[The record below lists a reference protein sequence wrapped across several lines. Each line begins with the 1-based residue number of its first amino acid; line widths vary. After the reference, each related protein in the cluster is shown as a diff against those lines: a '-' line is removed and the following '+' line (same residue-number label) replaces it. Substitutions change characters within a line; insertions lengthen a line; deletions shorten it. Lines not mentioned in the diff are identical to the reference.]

1 MRKVFFLALVLVQ
14 SAFAAPVG
22 NPAVPRTVEKGFV
35 FSGKW
40 FSFRLGYEGDFVS
53 NRRLKEKR
61 ASRIEDFSQDCNSGF
76 LVINLLNRLDLY
88 GIIGQAR
95 YKSEWIIQP
104 SATSFTRVE
113 METSYRWRWDVGVNA
128 IFFEWGDVTFALG
141 GRYAKTDLS
150 LLWLSLDAETYKPAS
165 PIFSYEEWQADA
177 AISYKIDIFI
187 PYVSF
192 KYSHTDLKLK
202 VPDLVISAFNTDE
215 IHMKSRNNYGAALG
229 CGLSNGDYFHL
240 NGEVRLFDEE
250 AFTVT
255 GEFRF

>member
-1 MRKVFFLALVLVQ
+1 MRKTLFLFFFLVQ
-14 SAFAAPVG
+14 VAFSAPVG
-22 NPAVPRTVEKGFV
+22 NPATPRTIEKGFI

-61 ASRIEDFSQDCNSGF
+61 AHRIDDFAQDCNSGF

-88 GIIGQAR
+88 GIIGQSR
-95 YKSEWIIQP
+95 YKSDWIIQQ
-104 SATSFTRVE
+104 SATSFTRIDL
-113 METSYRWRWDVGVNA
+113 ETNYRWRWGAGLNA

-141 GRYAKTDLS
+141 GRYAKTDPS
-150 LLWLSLDAETYKPAS
+150 LLWISLDADTYKPDS
-165 PIFSYEEWQADA
+165 PSFSYEEWQSDA
-177 AISYKIDIFI
+177 AISYKIDIFV
-187 PYVSF
+187 PYVAF
-192 KYSHTDLKLK
+192 KYSHTDVRLT
-202 VPDLVISAFNTDE
+202 VPDLVISSFGTDE
-215 IHMKSRNNYGAALG
+215 MHMKSRNNYGAALG
-229 CGLSNGDYFHL
+229 CGLSNGDYFQL